1 MSPGV
6 ATPCPAAPPIPIAK
20 DCLIDFLQAAEPP
33 DIAPRPPDQIP
44 LDKKQ
49 DDFDDA
55 ILNAN
60 LYTPT
65 F

>member
-1 MSPGV
+1 V

-33 DIAPRPPDQIP
+33 DIPPRPPDMIP
-44 LDKKQ
+44 SNKNKTTLMTP
-49 DDFDDA
+49 F
-55 ILNAN
+55 LNGN
-60 LYTPT
+60 QHTPS